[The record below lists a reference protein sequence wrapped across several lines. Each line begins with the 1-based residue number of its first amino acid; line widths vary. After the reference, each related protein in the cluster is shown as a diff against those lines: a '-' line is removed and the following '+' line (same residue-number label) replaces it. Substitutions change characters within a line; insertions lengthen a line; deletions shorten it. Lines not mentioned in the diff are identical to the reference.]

1 MRGDRVISAEKWT
14 CNNPKSAYQHSRS
27 AHSYSIAYT
36 KHKPRE
42 KPVDNEWEKED
53 EELDLEA
60 QLFGRSKKRAKAGPS
75 KSSKAK
81 AEEADDEDMDDVRLC
96 ACVWRELTI

>member
-1 MRGDRVISAEKWT
+1 MAGTSKRR
-14 CNNPKSAYQHSRS
+14 SRPS
-27 AHSYSIAYT
+27 ND
-36 KHKPRE
+36 KPRE

-75 KSSKAK
+75 KSKSKVDT
-81 AEEADDEDMDDVRLC
+81 EEVEDEDMDDVCLIPFR
-96 ACVWRELTI
+96 REVVQLGEELMK

>member
-1 MRGDRVISAEKWT
+1 MAATTKRR
-14 CNNPKSAYQHSRS
+14 SRPS
-27 AHSYSIAYT
+27 GERREAH
-36 KHKPRE
+36 

-75 KSSKAK
+75 KVKSVKQDQDAGS
-81 AEEADDEDMDDVRLC
+81 DQDMDDVRLLLSDRGQ
-96 ACVWRELTI
+96 ADKKAIYGGRSFSSGFWVGRE

>member
-1 MRGDRVISAEKWT
+1 MAGTSKRR
-14 CNNPKSAYQHSRS
+14 SRPS
-27 AHSYSIAYT
+27 SD
-36 KHKPRE
+36 KPRE
-42 KPVDNEWEKED
+42 KAVDNEWEKED

-81 AEEADDEDMDDVRLC
+81 AEEADDEDMDDVRLLPIYDWAGDTESC
-96 ACVWRELTI
+96 ELM

>member
-1 MRGDRVISAEKWT
+1 MAGTSKRR
-14 CNNPKSAYQHSRS
+14 SRLS
-27 AHSYSIAYT
+27 T
-36 KHKPRE
+36 DKPRE
-42 KPVDNEWEKED
+42 KPIDNEWEKED

-81 AEEADDEDMDDVRLC
+81 AEEADDEDMDDVSLYRRPGEEGADL
-96 ACVWRELTI
+96 VVVHGRRPFS